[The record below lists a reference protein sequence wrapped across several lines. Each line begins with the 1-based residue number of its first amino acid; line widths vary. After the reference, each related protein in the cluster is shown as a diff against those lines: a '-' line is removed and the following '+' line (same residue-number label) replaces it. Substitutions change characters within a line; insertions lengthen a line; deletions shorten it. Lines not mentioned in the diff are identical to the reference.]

1 MQNEQEF
8 TKQTRQGRVL
18 LKGNSMCKDTSVYGL
33 TPFTGDP
40 YSIGSSSKCKA
51 LLNKQAKCT
60 PNHNSF
66 TDMGMLSPENLSTG
80 CKYTVRFLESRRFL
94 IQGTTRNL
102 ALWWREWLQ
111 CFVLSPGGIHSEM
124 KPPFYLVNHFQIYSL
139 LNQREVILIKL
150 LKPFI
155 KFLLTQG
162 VMSS

>member
-18 LKGNSMCKDTSVYGL
+18 LKGNSICKDTSVYGL

-40 YSIGSSSKCKA
+40 DSIGSSSKFQA
-51 LLNKQAKCT
+51 FFNKQAKCK

-80 CKYTVRFLESRRFL
+80 CKYTARFLESRRFL

-102 ALWWREWLQ
+102 ALWRREWLQ
-111 CFVLSPGGIHSEM
+111 YFVLFPGGIHREM

-139 LNQREVILIKL
+139 LTKRKL
-150 LKPFI
+150 F
-155 KFLLTQG
+155 
-162 VMSS
+162 S